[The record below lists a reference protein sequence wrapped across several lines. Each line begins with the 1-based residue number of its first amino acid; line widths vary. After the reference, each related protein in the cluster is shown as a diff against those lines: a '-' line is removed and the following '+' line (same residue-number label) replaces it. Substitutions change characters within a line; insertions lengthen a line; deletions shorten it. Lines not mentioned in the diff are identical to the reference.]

1 MLFNEN
7 NREKITMIGIIC
19 DKFLDK
25 TKDESKD
32 NVPKIEN
39 GVQLKPE

>member
-1 MLFNEN
+1 MKINH
-7 NREKITMIGIIC
+7 EKITMIGIIC

-25 TKDESKD
+25 TKAEGKD
-32 NVPKIEN
+32 DVPKIEN

>member
-1 MLFNEN
+1 MYFIKINH
-7 NREKITMIGIIC
+7 EKITMIGIIC

-25 TKDESKD
+25 TKDEGKD
-32 NVPKIEN
+32 DVPKIEN